1 MATFL
6 VNGVEMQTTSG
17 ASTVESSSKSFTLSW
32 SGLSMLEQWG
42 EEYFDYSM
50 DNAVLTDEGE
60 RFYTSTRWGDNYVY
74 DMSQYGVDVT
84 YILLTSSSGSKTIT
98 SDTDLSG
105 KIFHLFYKDA
115 NNSVREDRYITFKTV
130 TNCTPPS
137 NLKLSAS
144 QTTGSATL
152 SWSAGGD
159 GTNNPVTGYVITYQ
173 DSANGSTWG
182 EVNYLK
188 EVSGTNTTVDAP
200 STAGYYRR
208 FGIQTKGSA
217 GDDYLSTVVWSSAL
231 QKISYSNV
239 GAPQTVSLSKN
250 NAAPNEEVE
259 LSWNNASAGT
269 NNSISKYEIYRAT
282 SVNGTYTQI
291 ATATT
296 TAISGKATVKA
307 PSVNGSVYYYKVKTI
322 GSVSGYD
329 SELSQ
334 SYASI
339 ECSYSAP
346 STPNDVTIGGD
357 TVAYAKSDET
367 VELSWSASTA
377 GTNNPISG
385 YSVHRDGVEYDVT
398 QNTKIDVPANE
409 QDGQYYTYT
418 VYAKG
423 AYASSGAS
431 NGVRVYTYS
440 DPSIPQNILVNGSSA
455 AFAMPNESVALSWD
469 SADSGSYN
477 AITGYRVYRN
487 GEWYGDTTSTNM
499 PVPAGENTGDTVTYS
514 VETIGERSNSG
525 KSSSI
530 SVYTYSAV
538 KAPNNVSVSN
548 LTPDSGESISVF
560 WSGAESGQYN
570 KIKGYKVYKDLGA
583 TGSYVLVASIESEET
598 GGVFTEKAADDM
610 GTACRYKISTVGEFG
625 ESGMS
630 DVYAE
635 YITKSYGACTPPT
648 SITIDKTNAEPG
660 DTATLYWSGAE
671 NGENCEIVGYAV
683 YRSTQSERDYVK
695 IIETQSAFA
704 SVLAS
709 DIEGQIYY
717 FKVQSVADDTR
728 YNSELSDAYAFIQT
742 NVTTTAGG
750 NSVPASS
757 AFHAAIKNGE
767 KQRALIYFYDNNLW
781 ITNDD
786 IVSNGITYQNYFCSE
801 EDMTIGLAPSSTVSF
816 SIFNENRRLDN
827 MKFGKFRVSI
837 GTVTKRDYF
846 YAEGNVTVIYDGDKI
861 TGHDDYPY
869 VRVNGVD
876 IGVQPDFPIKSI
888 FAIND
893 TIYCIGENDMVSV
906 YRRSYGSVSAYAQS
920 GGVRKY
926 TWRQVAVMTWSELQN
941 EEWGVA
947 ANYEPNETASINA
960 IMLSAAERYVHRR
973 VGVSVES
980 DNVITDYLPNGTSET
995 YTYVDLGIF
1004 YADKPEKTRTNIIS
1018 VDGYDGM
1025 RKLEVSTENMPITFP
1040 ITLYGLLDTVCGY
1053 VGVEHKIESFINQ
1066 NVTLTSASD
1075 VFQSTTAREI
1085 IAYIAESACA
1095 NAKFDYDGKLTFSWW
1110 SDSSLII
1117 NESDYSQ
1124 FVPYEYNVKT
1134 VDRLQIRQSDNDIG
1148 ILTGDGTNGY
1158 VIQENPFLAFSG
1170 DAEGQAIANP
1180 IYERLASFPEYT
1192 PGNAE
1197 WFGDWSYRPGDVIT
1211 ISYDGVNYRYPIFGY
1226 TLKWSGSAKISLE
1239 STGNEYRDV
1248 LDAKSRESWA
1258 VGRKMLEINKSI
1270 DGVKIIASEAKET
1283 SESAVSKVTEMSL
1296 TVDGIKTSVENV
1308 KTDQGTL
1315 RTEFG
1320 QTAEKIEAKVS
1331 KGEVIAAINLTAE
1344 SAKIQAP
1351 KISLEGIVTANEKF
1365 KVLLDGSVEATDG
1378 KFSGTLASGN
1388 WSFDQHGSKYTN
1400 GSQTVNM
1407 TVMSGDF
1414 VGGGS
1419 GTRAFFGSTGLDVQ
1433 YGADY
1438 DRTAFMR
1445 AGDIRFIIQNSSEMS
1460 DYASAG
1466 FKRSNSGEICFVC
1479 TESHGASNTDE
1490 NSSGNLGYS
1499 DQYWDYTFTR
1509 VLRAGTYPGSSSRAI
1524 KQDIEPLGEFG
1535 EIIDKLE
1542 PVSFAY
1548 KSSPTV
1554 KRYGLIYEDVKPIM
1568 PVLCFDDGKG
1578 DPGIVYSD
1586 LIPVLLREIQSL
1598 RKRIKALEE
1607 RM

>member
-1 MATFL
+1 MGSVVSFYPKNNATIQAGEELNISF
-6 VNGVEMQTTSG
+6 VTTSMVYNGYLYVDGIQYGRFCYKGEWDISYGIYGGTNTNGQHNNTVWIG
-17 ASTVESSSKSFTLSW
+17 ASDISVPGVSVELDIEFYDDDTSW
-32 SGLSMLEQWG
+32 QS
-42 EEYFDYSM
+42 
-50 DNAVLTDEGE
+50 
-60 RFYTSTRWGDNYVY
+60 
-74 DMSQYGVDVT
+74 
-84 YILLTSSSGSKTIT
+84 
-98 SDTDLSG
+98 
-105 KIFHLFYKDA
+105 LFYNVVNYGK
-115 NNSVREDRYITFKTV
+115 
-130 TNCTPPS
+130 CTPPS
-137 NLKLSAS
+137 NPILSTS
-144 QTTGSATL
+144 QTIKSANL
-152 SWSAGGD
+152 SWKAGGA

-182 EVNYLK
+182 ERNLLK
-188 EVSGTNTTVDAP
+188 EVSGTSTTVDAP
-200 STAGYYRR
+200 STTGYYRR

-217 GDDYLSTVVWSSAL
+217 GDDYLSAVVWSSAL
-231 QKISYSNV
+231 QKISYSNA

-269 NNSISKYEIYRAT
+269 SNPISKYEVYRSTSATGTYEQIDAVTTAAT
-282 SVNGTYTQI
+282 SGK
-291 ATATT
+291 TA
-296 TAISGKATVKA
+296 VKA

-334 SYASI
+334 SYASL

-346 STPNDVTIGGD
+346 SVPQNVTIGGD
-357 TVAYAKSDET
+357 TVAYARANKN

-385 YSVHRDGVEYDVT
+385 YSVHRDGVEYVVT
-398 QNTKIDVPANE
+398 QDTKIDVPANE
-409 QDGQYYTYT
+409 QDGQYHTYS

-440 DPSIPQNILVNGSSA
+440 DPSMPQNILANGSSA

-487 GEWYGDTTSTNM
+487 GEEYGDTTSTNM
-499 PVPAGENTGDTVTYS
+499 PVPAGENTGDTVVYS
-514 VETIGERSNSG
+514 VETLGERSNSG

-538 KAPNNVSVSN
+538 TAPNNVSVSN

-560 WSGAESGQYN
+560 WSGAERGQYN
-570 KIKGYKVYKDLGA
+570 KIKGYKVYKDIGA
-583 TGSYVLVASIESEET
+583 TGSYVLAASIESEET
-598 GGVFTEKAADDM
+598 GGVFTEKAADAM

-648 SITIDKTNAEPG
+648 SIIIDKTNAEPG

-671 NGENCEIVGYAV
+671 NGENSEIVGYAV
-683 YRSTQSERDYVK
+683 YRSTQYERDYVK
-695 IIETQSAFA
+695 ILETQSTFA
-704 SVLAS
+704 SVQAS
-709 DIEGQIYY
+709 DVEGQIYF
-717 FKVQSVADDTR
+717 FKVQSVADDVR
-728 YNSELSDAYAFIQT
+728 YNSELSDVYAWIQT
-742 NVTTTAGG
+742 NVTTTSGG

-786 IVSNGITYQNYFCSE
+786 LVSDGITYQNYFCSE
-801 EDMTIGLAPSSTVSF
+801 EDVTIGLAQSSTVSF

-827 MKFGKFRVSI
+827 MKFGKFRASI
-837 GTVTKRDYF
+837 GVVTDRGKFNVD
-846 YAEGNVTVIYDGDKI
+846 GNVTAIFDGDTI
-861 TGHDDYPY
+861 TGHDEYPH
-869 VRVNGVD
+869 VRVNG
-876 IGVQPDFPIKSI
+876 IGLNDQPNFPVKSI
-888 FAIND
+888 FVISD
-893 TIYCIGENDMVSV
+893 TVYCLGDNENVAV
-906 YRRSYGSVSAYAQS
+906 YDRLFAEESISYEKNESVSISSLMISTAQRYAKKRT
-920 GGVRKY
+920 GIV
-926 TWRQVAVMTWSELQN
+926 
-941 EEWGVA
+941 
-947 ANYEPNETASINA
+947 
-960 IMLSAAERYVHRR
+960 
-973 VGVSVES
+973 VES
-980 DNVITDYLPNGTSET
+980 DNTITDYLPNGTSET
-995 YTYVDLGIF
+995 YTYIDLGIF
-1004 YADKPEKTRTNIIS
+1004 YAKQPEKTKTNIIS
-1018 VDGYDGM
+1018 VEGFDGAN
-1025 RKLEVSTENMPITFP
+1025 KLDVSTENMPITFP

-1066 NVTLTSASD
+1066 SVTLTEASD

-1085 IAYIAESACA
+1085 IAYIAEAACA

-1124 FVPYEYNVKT
+1124 FVPYEYNVKPI
-1134 VDRLQIRQSDNDIG
+1134 DRLQIRQSDNDIG

-1158 VIQENPFLAFSG
+1158 VIQENPFLTFSG
-1170 DAEGQAIANP
+1170 DTEGQAIATP

-1211 ISYDGVNYRYPIFGY
+1211 VSYDGVNYRYPIFGY
-1226 TLKWSGSAKISLE
+1226 TLKWAGSAKISLE

-1270 DGVKIIASEAKET
+1270 DGVKIVASEAKET
-1283 SESAVSKVTEMSL
+1283 SESAVSKVAEMSL
-1296 TVDGIKTSVENV
+1296 TVDGIKTSVEKV
-1308 KTDQGTL
+1308 ETDQEDL
-1315 RTEFG
+1315 RTEIS
-1320 QTAEKIEAKVS
+1320 QTAEEIEAKVS

-1351 KISLEGIVTANEKF
+1351 KIALEGIVTANEKF

-1388 WSFDQHGSKYTN
+1388 WSFDQQGSKYTN
-1400 GSQTVNM
+1400 GGQAVNM
-1407 TVMSGDF
+1407 TVMSGNF

-1438 DRTAFMR
+1438 DQTAFMR
-1445 AGDIRFIIQNSSEMS
+1445 AGDIRFIIQNSSDVS

-1466 FKRSNSGEICFVC
+1466 FKRSDSGEICFVC
-1479 TESHGASNTDE
+1479 TESEGASNTDE

-1524 KQDIEPLGEFG
+1524 KQDIEPLDEFG

-1548 KSSPTV
+1548 KSSPNV

-1598 RKRIKALEE
+1598 RRRIKALEE

>member
-1 MATFL
+1 M
-6 VNGVEMQTTSG
+6 SI
-17 ASTVESSSKSFTLSW
+17 VESGFVS
-32 SGLSMLEQWG
+32 
-42 EEYFDYSM
+42 
-50 DNAVLTDEGE
+50 
-60 RFYTSTRWGDNYVY
+60 
-74 DMSQYGVDVT
+74 
-84 YILLTSSSGSKTIT
+84 SSSGSERIAYGADISGSWGFIGWSGQIT
-98 SDTDLSG
+98 DVYCEEYRNGS
-105 KIFHLFYKDA
+105 YYDA
-115 NNSVREDRYITFKTV
+115 YTLISSKSCVDSRAEWGLYPSTFSFNYGAAYVTTRLVMYITTTLGDAVFTYDYV
-130 TNCTPPS
+130 MVGNCTPPS
-137 NLKLSAS
+137 NPTLSAS
-144 QTTGSATL
+144 QTTGSANL
-152 SWSAGGD
+152 SWTAGGP

-173 DSANGSTWG
+173 DSANGSAWG

-188 EVSGTNTTVDAP
+188 EVSGISTTVDAP
-200 STAGYYRR
+200 STTGYYRR

-231 QKISYSNV
+231 KKISYGNV
-239 GAPQTVSLSKN
+239 SAPQTVSLSKN

-259 LSWNNASAGT
+259 LSWDKASAGT
-269 NNSISKYEIYRAT
+269 SNPIAKYEVYRAT
-282 SVNGTYTQI
+282 SATGTYEQI
-291 ATATT
+291 DAVTT
-296 TAISGKATVKA
+296 TATSGKTTVKA

-322 GSVSGYD
+322 GGVSGYD

-334 SYASI
+334 SYASL
-339 ECSYSAP
+339 ECSYSVP
-346 STPNDVTIGGD
+346 SIPQNVTIGGA
-357 TVAYAKSDET
+357 TVAYAKANET
-367 VELSWSASTA
+367 VELSWNASTA
-377 GTNNPISG
+377 GINNPISG
-385 YSVHRDGVEYDVT
+385 YSVHRDGVEYVVT
-398 QNTKIDVPANE
+398 QNTKINVPANE
-409 QDGQYYTYT
+409 QEGQYHTYT
-418 VYAKG
+418 IYAKG

-431 NGVRVYTYS
+431 SGVRVYTYS
-440 DPSIPQNILVNGSSA
+440 DPSIPKNILVNGSSA

-487 GEWYGDTTSTNM
+487 GERYGDTTSTNM

-514 VETIGERSNSG
+514 VETLGERSNSG

-538 KAPNNVSVSN
+538 TAPNNVSVSN

-570 KIKGYKVYKDLGA
+570 KIKGYKVYKDLGL
-583 TGSYVLVASIESEET
+583 TGSYVLAASIESEET
-598 GGVFTEKAADDM
+598 GGVFTEKAAEDM
-610 GTACRYKISTVGEFG
+610 GIACRYKISTIGEFG

-635 YITKSYGACTPPT
+635 YITKSYGACTPPA

-660 DTATLYWSGAE
+660 DTANLYWSGAE
-671 NGENCEIVGYAV
+671 NGENSAIVGYAV

-695 IIETQSAFA
+695 IFETQYSFA
-704 SVLAS
+704 SIQAS
-709 DIEGQIYY
+709 DVEGQIYY
-717 FKVQSVADDTR
+717 FKVQSIADDVR
-728 YNSELSDAYAFIQT
+728 YNSELSDAYAWIQT
-742 NVTTTAGG
+742 DITTTEGG

-757 AFHAAIKNGE
+757 AFHASIRNGE
-767 KQRALIYFYDNNLW
+767 KQRALIYFYDSSLW
-781 ITNDD
+781 LTNDD
-786 IVSNGITYQNYFCSE
+786 IVSGGIDYQNYFCSE
-801 EDMTIGLAPSSTVSF
+801 EDMTIGLAPCSTISF

-827 MKFGKFRVSI
+827 MKFGKFRASI
-837 GTVTKRDYF
+837 GVVTSRDQF
-846 YAEGNVTVIYDGDKI
+846 YVEGNVTVIYDGDKI
-861 TGHDDYPY
+861 TGHSDYPY
-869 VRVNGVD
+869 VRVNGS
-876 IGVQPDFPIKSI
+876 GLSEQPDFSVKSI

-893 TIYCIGENDMVSV
+893 TIYCLGDNEKVAV
-906 YRRSYGSVSAYAQS
+906 YTRSYGPVGTYSAN
-920 GGVRKY
+920 GGIRQY
-926 TWRQVAVMTWSELQN
+926 TWQQVAVMTWSELQN
-941 EEWGVA
+941 EDWGEP
-947 ANYEPNETASINA
+947 ANYEPNETTSINA
-960 IMLSAAERYVHRR
+960 IMLPVIERYVQRR
-973 VGVSVES
+973 NGVSVES
-980 DNVITDYLPNGTSET
+980 DNVITDYLPNGVSET

-1004 YADKPEKTRTNIIS
+1004 YANRPAKTKTNIIS
-1018 VDGYDGM
+1018 IEGYDSM
-1025 RKLEVSTENMPITFP
+1025 SKFDVSTENMPITFP
-1040 ITLYGLLDTVCGY
+1040 TTLYGLLDTVCGY

-1066 NVTLTSASD
+1066 NITLTAASD

-1085 IAYIAESACA
+1085 IAYIAEAACA
-1095 NAKFDYDGKLTFSWW
+1095 NAKMDYDDKLTFAWW

-1124 FVPYEYNVKT
+1124 FVPYEYTVKPI
-1134 VDRLQIRQSDNDIG
+1134 DRLQVRQSDNDIG

-1170 DAEGQAIANP
+1170 DAEGQAIASP
-1180 IYERLASFPEYT
+1180 IYNRLASFTQYT
-1192 PGNAE
+1192 PGSTE

-1211 ISYDGVNYRYPIFGY
+1211 VSYDGVNYRYPIFGY
-1226 TLKWSGSAKISLE
+1226 TLKWTGSAKISLE

-1248 LDAKSRESWA
+1248 LDATSRESWA

-1270 DGVKIIASEAKET
+1270 DGVKITASEAKET

-1296 TVDGIKTSVENV
+1296 TVDGIKTSVEKV
-1308 KTDQGTL
+1308 ETDQEDL
-1315 RTEFG
+1315 RTEIS
-1320 QTAEKIEAKVS
+1320 QTAEEIEAKVS

-1388 WSFDQHGSKYTN
+1388 WSFDQQGSKYTN
-1400 GSQTVNM
+1400 GGQAVNM

-1419 GTRAFFGSTGLDVQ
+1419 GTRAFFGSSGLDVQ

-1445 AGDIRFIIQNSSEMS
+1445 AGDIRFIIQNSSDIS
-1460 DYASAG
+1460 DYVSAG

-1479 TESHGASNTDE
+1479 TESEGASNTDE

-1524 KQDIEPLGEFG
+1524 KQDIEPLDEFG

-1548 KSSPTV
+1548 KSSPNV